1 MKSKKKKI
9 LLIVLCLFLLT
20 GCTKTLK
27 NDEKRPVKNIETG
40 QVLTENIICKP
51 TEKTTIDLYNK
62 YANKYEGRLQG
73 IIDYDNDSESINL
86 ELDSTNLLILS
97 YLIASV
103 IASNK
108 VSEFTDVWGTFAKE
122 AGITNYNAQVNAR
135 QERQHEFENKAISLI
150 EDLIDT
156 FEL

>member
-1 MKSKKKKI
+1 M
-9 LLIVLCLFLLT
+9 LT
-20 GCTKTLK
+20 FDTIW
-27 NDEKRPVKNIETG
+27 EKVINVSGYDNSELPQTDNQIH
-40 QVLTENIICKP
+40 QVINLG
-51 TEKTTIDLYNK
+51 IDLYNK

-86 ELDSTNLLILS
+86 ELDSTKLLILS

>member
-1 MKSKKKKI
+1 M
-9 LLIVLCLFLLT
+9 LT
-20 GCTKTLK
+20 FDTIW
-27 NDEKRPVKNIETG
+27 EKVINVSGYDNSELPQTDNQIH
-40 QVLTENIICKP
+40 QVINLG
-51 TEKTTIDLYNK
+51 IDLYNK

-108 VSEFTDVWGTFAKE
+108 VSEFVDVWSVFAKE
-122 AGITNYNAQVNAR
+122 AGITNYNAQVKAR

-150 EDLIDT
+150 EDLIDS
-156 FEL
+156 FDL

>member
-1 MKSKKKKI
+1 M
-9 LLIVLCLFLLT
+9 LT
-20 GCTKTLK
+20 FDTIW
-27 NDEKRPVKNIETG
+27 EKVINVSGYDNSELPQTDNQIH
-40 QVLTENIICKP
+40 QVINLG
-51 TEKTTIDLYNK
+51 IDLYNK

-150 EDLIDT
+150 EDLIDS
-156 FEL
+156 FDL

>member
-1 MKSKKKKI
+1 M
-9 LLIVLCLFLLT
+9 LT
-20 GCTKTLK
+20 FDTIW
-27 NDEKRPVKNIETG
+27 EKVINVSGYDNSELPQTDNQIH
-40 QVLTENIICKP
+40 QIINLG
-51 TEKTTIDLYNK
+51 IDLYNK

-108 VSEFTDVWGTFAKE
+108 VSEFVDVWSVFAKE
-122 AGITNYNAQVNAR
+122 AGITNYNAQVKAR

-150 EDLIDT
+150 EDLIDS
-156 FEL
+156 FDL

>member
-1 MKSKKKKI
+1 M
-9 LLIVLCLFLLT
+9 LT
-20 GCTKTLK
+20 FDTIW
-27 NDEKRPVKNIETG
+27 EKVINVSGYDNSELPQTDNQIH
-40 QVLTENIICKP
+40 QVINLG
-51 TEKTTIDLYNK
+51 IDLYNK
-62 YANKYEGRLQG
+62 YANKYEGRLKG

-108 VSEFTDVWGTFAKE
+108 VSEFVDVWSVFAKE
-122 AGITNYNAQVNAR
+122 AGITNYNAQVKAR

-150 EDLIDT
+150 EDLIDS
-156 FEL
+156 FDL

>member
-1 MKSKKKKI
+1 M
-9 LLIVLCLFLLT
+9 LT
-20 GCTKTLK
+20 FDTIW
-27 NDEKRPVKNIETG
+27 EKVINVSGYDNSELPQTDNQIH
-40 QVLTENIICKP
+40 QVINLG
-51 TEKTTIDLYNK
+51 IDLYNK

-73 IIDYDNDSESINL
+73 IIEYDNDSESINL

>member
-1 MKSKKKKI
+1 M
-9 LLIVLCLFLLT
+9 LT
-20 GCTKTLK
+20 FDTIW
-27 NDEKRPVKNIETG
+27 EKVINVSGYDNSELPQTDNQIH
-40 QVLTENIICKP
+40 QVINLG
-51 TEKTTIDLYNK
+51 IDLYNK

>member
-1 MKSKKKKI
+1 M
-9 LLIVLCLFLLT
+9 LT
-20 GCTKTLK
+20 FDTIW
-27 NDEKRPVKNIETG
+27 EKVINVSGYDNSELPQTDNQIHQVINIG
-40 QVLTENIICKP
+40 
-51 TEKTTIDLYNK
+51 IDLYNK

>member
-1 MKSKKKKI
+1 M
-9 LLIVLCLFLLT
+9 LT
-20 GCTKTLK
+20 FDTIW
-27 NDEKRPVKNIETG
+27 EKVINVSGYDNSELPQTDNQIH
-40 QVLTENIICKP
+40 QVINLG
-51 TEKTTIDLYNK
+51 IDLYNK

-108 VSEFTDVWGTFAKE
+108 VSEFVDVWSVFAKE
-122 AGITNYNAQVNAR
+122 AGITNYNAQVKAR
-135 QERQHEFENKAISLI
+135 QERQHEFENKAISVI
-150 EDLIDT
+150 EDVRDSFDL
-156 FEL
+156 

>member
-1 MKSKKKKI
+1 MTFDTI
-9 LLIVLCLFLLT
+9 W
-20 GCTKTLK
+20 
-27 NDEKRPVKNIETG
+27 EKVINVSGYDNSELPQTDNQIH
-40 QVLTENIICKP
+40 QVINLG
-51 TEKTTIDLYNK
+51 IDLYNK

-108 VSEFTDVWGTFAKE
+108 VSEFVDVWSVFAKE
-122 AGITNYNAQVNAR
+122 AGITNYNAQVKAR

-150 EDLIDT
+150 EDLIDS
-156 FEL
+156 FDL

>member
-1 MKSKKKKI
+1 M
-9 LLIVLCLFLLT
+9 LT
-20 GCTKTLK
+20 FDTIW
-27 NDEKRPVKNIETG
+27 EKVINVSGYDNSELPQTDNQIH
-40 QVLTENIICKP
+40 QVINLG
-51 TEKTTIDLYNK
+51 IDLYNK

-73 IIDYDNDSESINL
+73 IIDYNNDSESINL

-108 VSEFTDVWGTFAKE
+108 VSEFVDVWSVFAKE
-122 AGITNYNAQVNAR
+122 AGITNYNAQVKAR

-150 EDLIDT
+150 EDLIDS
-156 FEL
+156 FDL

>member
-1 MKSKKKKI
+1 M
-9 LLIVLCLFLLT
+9 LT
-20 GCTKTLK
+20 FDTIW
-27 NDEKRPVKNIETG
+27 EKVINVSGYDNSELPQTDNQIH
-40 QVLTENIICKP
+40 QVINLG
-51 TEKTTIDLYNK
+51 IDLYNK

-150 EDLIDT
+150 EDLINT

>member
-1 MKSKKKKI
+1 M
-9 LLIVLCLFLLT
+9 LT
-20 GCTKTLK
+20 FDTIW
-27 NDEKRPVKNIETG
+27 EKVINVSGYNNSELPQTDNQIHHVISLG
-40 QVLTENIICKP
+40 
-51 TEKTTIDLYNK
+51 IDLYNK

>member
-1 MKSKKKKI
+1 M
-9 LLIVLCLFLLT
+9 LT
-20 GCTKTLK
+20 FDTIW
-27 NDEKRPVKNIETG
+27 EKVINVSGYDNSELPQTDNQIH
-40 QVLTENIICKP
+40 QVINLG
-51 TEKTTIDLYNK
+51 IDLYNK

-103 IASNK
+103 VASNK

>member
-1 MKSKKKKI
+1 M
-9 LLIVLCLFLLT
+9 LT
-20 GCTKTLK
+20 FDTIW
-27 NDEKRPVKNIETG
+27 EKVINVSGYDNSELPQTDNQIH
-40 QVLTENIICKP
+40 QVINLG
-51 TEKTTIDLYNK
+51 IDLYNK

-86 ELDSTNLLILS
+86 ELNSTNLLILS

>member
-1 MKSKKKKI
+1 M
-9 LLIVLCLFLLT
+9 LT
-20 GCTKTLK
+20 FDTIW
-27 NDEKRPVKNIETG
+27 EKVINVSGYDNSELPQTDNQIH
-40 QVLTENIICKP
+40 QVINLG
-51 TEKTTIDLYNK
+51 IDLYNK

-86 ELDSTNLLILS
+86 EVDSTNLLILS

>member
-1 MKSKKKKI
+1 M
-9 LLIVLCLFLLT
+9 LT
-20 GCTKTLK
+20 FDTIW
-27 NDEKRPVKNIETG
+27 EKVINVSGYNNSELPQTDNQIH
-40 QVLTENIICKP
+40 QVINLGIN
-51 TEKTTIDLYNK
+51 LYNK

-108 VSEFTDVWGTFAKE
+108 VSEFVDVWSVFAKE
-122 AGITNYNAQVNAR
+122 AGITNYNAQVKAR

-150 EDLIDT
+150 EDLIDS
-156 FEL
+156 FDL

>member
-1 MKSKKKKI
+1 M
-9 LLIVLCLFLLT
+9 LT
-20 GCTKTLK
+20 FDTIW
-27 NDEKRPVKNIETG
+27 EKVINVSGYDNSELPQTDNQIH
-40 QVLTENIICKP
+40 QVINLG
-51 TEKTTIDLYNK
+51 IDLYNK

-73 IIDYDNDSESINL
+73 IIDYDNNSESINL

>member
-1 MKSKKKKI
+1 M
-9 LLIVLCLFLLT
+9 LT
-20 GCTKTLK
+20 FDTIW
-27 NDEKRPVKNIETG
+27 EKVINVSGYNNSELPQTDNQIH
-40 QVLTENIICKP
+40 QVINLG
-51 TEKTTIDLYNK
+51 IDLYNK

>member
-1 MKSKKKKI
+1 MSFDTI
-9 LLIVLCLFLLT
+9 W
-20 GCTKTLK
+20 
-27 NDEKRPVKNIETG
+27 EKVINVSGYDNSELPQTDNQIH
-40 QVLTENIICKP
+40 QVINLGIN
-51 TEKTTIDLYNK
+51 LYNK

-108 VSEFTDVWGTFAKE
+108 VSEFVDVWSVFAKE
-122 AGITNYNAQVNAR
+122 AGITNYNAQVKAR

-150 EDLIDT
+150 EDLIDS
-156 FEL
+156 FDL

>member
-1 MKSKKKKI
+1 M
-9 LLIVLCLFLLT
+9 LT
-20 GCTKTLK
+20 FDTIW
-27 NDEKRPVKNIETG
+27 EKVINVSGYDNSELPQTDNQIH
-40 QVLTENIICKP
+40 QVINLG
-51 TEKTTIDLYNK
+51 IDLYNK

-86 ELDSTNLLILS
+86 ELNSTNLLILS

-108 VSEFTDVWGTFAKE
+108 VSEFVDVWSVFAKE
-122 AGITNYNAQVNAR
+122 AGITNYNAQVKAR

-150 EDLIDT
+150 EDLIDS
-156 FEL
+156 FDL

>member
-1 MKSKKKKI
+1 M
-9 LLIVLCLFLLT
+9 LT
-20 GCTKTLK
+20 FDTIW
-27 NDEKRPVKNIETG
+27 EKVINVSGYNNSELPQTDNQIH
-40 QVLTENIICKP
+40 QVINLG
-51 TEKTTIDLYNK
+51 IDLYNK

-108 VSEFTDVWGTFAKE
+108 VSEFTDVWSVFAKE
-122 AGITNYNAQVNAR
+122 AGITNYNAQVKAR

-150 EDLIDT
+150 EDLIDS
-156 FEL
+156 FDL

>member
-1 MKSKKKKI
+1 M
-9 LLIVLCLFLLT
+9 LT
-20 GCTKTLK
+20 FDTIW
-27 NDEKRPVKNIETG
+27 EKVINVSGYDNSELPQTDNQIH
-40 QVLTENIICKP
+40 QVINLG
-51 TEKTTIDLYNK
+51 IDLYNK

-97 YLIASV
+97 YLIASI

-108 VSEFTDVWGTFAKE
+108 VSEFVDVWSVFAKE
-122 AGITNYNAQVNAR
+122 AGITNYNAQVKAR

-150 EDLIDT
+150 EDLIDS
-156 FEL
+156 FDL

>member
-1 MKSKKKKI
+1 M
-9 LLIVLCLFLLT
+9 LT
-20 GCTKTLK
+20 FDTIW
-27 NDEKRPVKNIETG
+27 EKVINVSGYNNSELPQTDNQIH
-40 QVLTENIICKP
+40 QVINLG
-51 TEKTTIDLYNK
+51 IDLYNK

-103 IASNK
+103 MASNK

>member
-1 MKSKKKKI
+1 M
-9 LLIVLCLFLLT
+9 LT
-20 GCTKTLK
+20 FDTIW
-27 NDEKRPVKNIETG
+27 EKVINVSGYDNSELP
-40 QVLTENIICKP
+40 QTENRIHQIINLG
-51 TEKTTIDLYNK
+51 IDLYNK
-62 YANKYEGRLQG
+62 YAKKYEGRLQG
-73 IIDYDNDSESINL
+73 QIKYDNDNETINL
-86 ELDSTNLLILS
+86 ELDEINLLILS

>member
-1 MKSKKKKI
+1 M
-9 LLIVLCLFLLT
+9 LT
-20 GCTKTLK
+20 FDTIW
-27 NDEKRPVKNIETG
+27 EKVINVSGYDNSELPQTDNQIH
-40 QVLTENIICKP
+40 QVINLG
-51 TEKTTIDLYNK
+51 IDLYNK

-108 VSEFTDVWGTFAKE
+108 VSEFVDVWSVFAKE
-122 AGITNYNAQVNAR
+122 AGITNYNAQVKAR

>member
-1 MKSKKKKI
+1 M
-9 LLIVLCLFLLT
+9 LT
-20 GCTKTLK
+20 FDTIW
-27 NDEKRPVKNIETG
+27 EKVINVSGYDNSELPQTDNQIH
-40 QVLTENIICKP
+40 QVINLG
-51 TEKTTIDLYNK
+51 IDLYNK

-150 EDLIDT
+150 EYLIDT

>member
-1 MKSKKKKI
+1 M
-9 LLIVLCLFLLT
+9 LT
-20 GCTKTLK
+20 FDTIW
-27 NDEKRPVKNIETG
+27 EKVINVSG
-40 QVLTENIICKP
+40 
-51 TEKTTIDLYNK
+51 
-62 YANKYEGRLQG
+62 
-73 IIDYDNDSESINL
+73 YDNSELPQTDNQIHQVINL

-135 QERQHEFENKAISLI
+135 QERQDEFENKAISLI